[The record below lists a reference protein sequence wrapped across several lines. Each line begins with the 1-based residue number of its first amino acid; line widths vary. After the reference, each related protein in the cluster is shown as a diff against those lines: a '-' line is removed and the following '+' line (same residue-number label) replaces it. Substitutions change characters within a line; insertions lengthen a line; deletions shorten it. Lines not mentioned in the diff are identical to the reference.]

1 MNAAV
6 AEVAL
11 LDGRRLALALRS
23 GIRRLLENQEY
34 INKINV
40 FPVPDG
46 DTGTNLALTL
56 GAVAS
61 VIRQRDEPHVGN
73 LLTRIADAAID
84 GARGNSGAILAQFF
98 VGLSDQVSALRE
110 LSTHDFAAGVTGGA
124 RYAREALS
132 EPLEGTLITVLADFA
147 SEVAALVSSGSIRDF
162 GSLFQR
168 ALPRTRAS
176 LDNTRN
182 QLEALRKANVV
193 DAGALGF
200 VELVQGM
207 ADHFERGVTADDEAP
222 LAIRHVD
229 EEAAGTE
236 IDLTDRYCTECIV
249 SGERIDRRKLRERLA
264 ALGSGVV
271 VAGTERKAKVHVHVE
286 DPAAAFRLAAEFG
299 VVSAQKADDMQRQQD
314 AAHHRHR
321 RGVAVVV
328 DSAADIPDEE
338 LERLEIHV
346 IPMRVHFGERSFLD
360 KVTLGPEQF
369 YRELAASPVHP
380 KTSQPPPGDFRRIFE
395 FLASHYD
402 TVVSISLTSRVSG
415 TRAAAESA
423 AQRIQ
428 AHGKVV
434 VIDSLNASVGQG
446 LVATYAA
453 ECAQAGLSGEDVI
466 AATRAVLS
474 RTHTFG
480 LLGRLDFAVRGGR
493 VPRIVKLL
501 ADWLHVTPIL
511 INQKNG
517 RVEAG
522 RAIFGR
528 RNLRTRF
535 ASLVRRSINPGIG
548 YRVAVGH
555 ANAEEEGRRLLEEI
569 CAGLDNVRARY
580 LMPLGTAL
588 GVHGGPGMLVAG
600 IQEYAP
606 PSPQPSPANG
616 RGSESS
622 PRPSPAS
629 GRGSGPSP
637 QPSPAGGRGSGI

>member
-1 MNAAV
+1 MNAAA

-11 LDGRRLALALRS
+11 LGGRQLGLALRA
-23 GIRRLLENQEY
+23 GFRRVLQNQEHL
-34 INKINV
+34 NKINV

-56 GAVAS
+56 GAVMS
-61 VIRQRDEPHVGN
+61 VLRQRDEPHAGK
-73 LLTRIADAAID
+73 LLTLVADAALD

-98 VGLSDQVSALRE
+98 VGLSDHVANLRE
-110 LSTHDFAAGVTGGA
+110 LSTRNFAGGVERGA
-124 RYAREALS
+124 HCAREALS
-132 EPLEGTLITVLADFA
+132 EPREGTLLTVLSDFA
-147 SEVAALVSSGSIRDF
+147 AEVVTLASSGSISDF
-162 GSLFQR
+162 GMLFRR

-182 QLEALRKANVV
+182 QLEVLRRANVV
-193 DAGALGF
+193 DAGAQGF
-200 VELVQGM
+200 VEIAEGM
-207 ADHFERGVTADDEAP
+207 SDYLERGETTADDAP
-222 LAIRHVD
+222 LEVLHAE

-236 IDLTDRYCTECIV
+236 IDLADRFCTECLV
-249 SGERIDRRKLRERLA
+249 SGEQIERRRLRERLA
-264 ALGSGVV
+264 TLGSGVV
-271 VAGTERKAKVHVHVE
+271 VAGTERKAKIHVHVK
-286 DPAAAFRLAAEFG
+286 DPAAVFTLAAG
-299 VVSAQKADDMQRQQD
+299 YGTVSSQKADDMQRQQD

-360 KVTLGPEQF
+360 KVSLGPEQF
-369 YRELAASPVHP
+369 YRELASNPTHP
-380 KTSQPPPGDFRRIFE
+380 KTSQPPPGDFRRVFE

-402 TVVSISLTSRVSG
+402 TVISVNVTGRVSG
-415 TRAAAESA
+415 TLAAAQSA

-428 AHGKVV
+428 AHGQVI

-453 ECAQAGLSGEDVI
+453 ECAQAGLGAAEVI
-466 AATRAVLS
+466 AATRAILP

-493 VPRIVKLL
+493 VPRVVKLL
-501 ADWLHVTPIL
+501 ADWLHITPIL

-517 RVEAG
+517 RVGAG
-522 RAIFGR
+522 TLLLGR
-528 RNLRTRF
+528 IHVCTRF
-535 ASLVRRSINPGIG
+535 AQLVRRRMKRGVA

-555 ANAEEEGRRLLEEI
+555 ANAEEEGKRLLEEI
-569 CAGLDNVRARY
+569 CSGLDNVHARY

-588 GVHGGPGMLVAG
+588 GVHGGPGMLVAA
-600 IQEYAP
+600 IQEYEP
-606 PSPQPSPANG
+606 RSHPHPNPIPQ
-616 RGSESS
+616 
-622 PRPSPAS
+622 
-629 GRGSGPSP
+629 
-637 QPSPAGGRGSGI
+637 AGEG

>member
-6 AEVAL
+6 AEVAQ

-56 GAVAS
+56 GAVAN
-61 VIRQRDEPHVGN
+61 VLRQRDEPHVGN

-98 VGLSDQVSALRE
+98 VGLSDGVSLLRE
-110 LSTHDFAAGVTGGA
+110 LTPHDFAAGVTGGA

-132 EPLEGTLITVLADFA
+132 DPREGTLITVLADFA
-147 SEVAALVSSGSIRDF
+147 TEVASLASSGAIRDF
-162 GSLFQR
+162 GSLFKR

-182 QLEALRKANVV
+182 QLEVLRKANVV
-193 DAGALGF
+193 DAGAQGF
-200 VELVQGM
+200 VELVEGM
-207 ADHFERGVTADDEAP
+207 ADHFERGESADDELP
-222 LAIRHVD
+222 LAIRHIE
-229 EEAAGTE
+229 EEAAGVE
-236 IDLTDRYCTECIV
+236 IDLKDRFCTECIV
-249 SGERIDRRKLRERLA
+249 NGERIDRRKLRERLA

-271 VAGTERKAKVHVHVE
+271 VAGTERKAKVHVHVN
-286 DPAAAFRLAAEFG
+286 DPSTVFRLATEFG

-346 IPMRVHFGERSFLD
+346 IPMRVHFGERSYLD

-369 YRELAASPVHP
+369 YRELATSRVHP
-380 KTSQPPPGDFRRIFE
+380 KTSQPPPGDFRRIYE

-402 TVVSISLTSRVSG
+402 TVVSISLTARVSG

-428 AHGKVV
+428 GYGKVM

-453 ECAQAGLSGEDVI
+453 ECAQAGMSGEAVI
-466 AATRAVLS
+466 AATRAVLP

-493 VPRIVKLL
+493 VPRIVKLI
-501 ADWLHVTPIL
+501 ADWLHLTPIL

-517 RVEAG
+517 RIGAG
-522 RAIFGR
+522 KVILGR
-528 RNLRTRF
+528 SNLRTRF
-535 ASLVRRSINPGIG
+535 ANLVRRSIKPGVR

-555 ANAEEEGRRLLEEI
+555 ANADKEGRRLLEEI
-569 CAGLDNVRARY
+569 CAGLDNIHARY

-588 GVHGGPGMLVAG
+588 GVHGGPGMLVVG
-600 IQEYAP
+600 IQEYEL
-606 PSPQPSPANG
+606 PSPQPSPARG
-616 RGSESS
+616 RG
-622 PRPSPAS
+622 
-629 GRGSGPSP
+629 GKN
-637 QPSPAGGRGSGI
+637 

>member
-1 MNAAV
+1 VNAAV
-6 AEVAL
+6 AEVAV

-56 GAVAS
+56 GAVAN
-61 VIRQRDEPHVGN
+61 VLRQRQDAHAGD

-98 VGLSDQVSALRE
+98 VGLSDGLSLKRE
-110 LSTHDFAAGVTGGA
+110 LTTGDFALGVAGGA

-132 EPLEGTLITVLADFA
+132 EPREGTLITVLADFA
-147 SEVAALVSSGSIRDF
+147 AEVSALASSGAIRDF
-162 GSLFQR
+162 GSLFNR

-182 QLEALRKANVV
+182 QLEVLRKANVV
-193 DAGALGF
+193 DAGAQGF

-207 ADHFERGVTADDEAP
+207 AEHFERGETPADELP
-222 LAIRHVD
+222 LAIRHV
-229 EEAAGTE
+229 EEETAGAE
-236 IDLTDRYCTECIV
+236 IDLKDRFCTECVVI
-249 SGERIDRRKLRERLA
+249 GDRIDRRRLRERLA

-271 VAGTERKAKVHVHVE
+271 VAGTERKAKVHVHVS
-286 DPAAAFRLAAEFG
+286 DPSAVFRVAAEFG
-299 VVSAQKADDMQRQQD
+299 SISARKADDMQRQQD

-321 RGVAVVV
+321 RGVAVAV
-328 DSAADIPDEE
+328 DSAADIPDAE

-346 IPMRVHFGERSFLD
+346 VPARVHFGERSYLD
-360 KVTLGPEQF
+360 KVTLSPEQF
-369 YRELAASPVHP
+369 YRELASSPVHP

-402 TVVSISLTSRVSG
+402 TVVSVNLTGRVSG

-428 AHGKVV
+428 ARGKVV
-434 VIDSLNASVGQG
+434 VVDSLNASIGQG

-453 ECAQAGLSGEDVI
+453 ECAQAGMSGEAVV
-466 AATRAVLS
+466 AATRAILP

-493 VPRIVKLL
+493 VPGIVKVL

-517 RVEAG
+517 RVG
-522 RAIFGR
+522 TGTVIFGR
-528 RNLRTRF
+528 RNLRARF
-535 ASLVRRSINPGIG
+535 AKLVRRSMRTGVR

-555 ANAEEEGRRLLEEI
+555 ANAEEEGGRLLGEI
-569 CAGLDNVRARY
+569 CEGLDNIHARY

-600 IQEYAP
+600 LQEYEP
-606 PSPQPSPANG
+606 PESLTVTRSPQAG
-616 RGSESS
+616 KE
-622 PRPSPAS
+622 S
-629 GRGSGPSP
+629 GR
-637 QPSPAGGRGSGI
+637 

>member
-1 MNAAV
+1 VNAAA

-46 DTGTNLALTL
+46 DTGTNLAVTL
-56 GAVAS
+56 GAVAN
-61 VIRQRDEPHVGN
+61 VLRQGEEPHVGN
-73 LLTRIADAAID
+73 LLARIADAAID

-98 VGLSDQVSALRE
+98 VGLSDRLSLKRE
-110 LSTHDFAAGVTGGA
+110 LNTQDFAAGVSGGA
-124 RYAREALS
+124 RYARDALS
-132 EPLEGTLITVLADFA
+132 EPREGTLITVLADFA
-147 SEVAALVSSGSIRDF
+147 AEVAALTSSGAARDF
-162 GSLFQR
+162 SVLFTR
-168 ALPRTRAS
+168 ALPRTRVS

-193 DAGALGF
+193 DAGAQGF

-207 ADHFERGVTADDEAP
+207 ADHFERGETTADDLP
-222 LAIRHVD
+222 LAIHHI
-229 EEAAGTE
+229 EEDAAGTE
-236 IDLTDRYCTECIV
+236 IDLKDRFCTECIV
-249 SGERIDRRKLRERLA
+249 SGAKIDRRKLRERLA

-271 VAGTERKAKVHVHVE
+271 VAGTERKAKVHIHVKN
-286 DPAAAFRLAAEFG
+286 PATVFRLAAEFG
-299 VVSAQKADDMQRQQD
+299 LVSAQKADDMQRQQD

-346 IPMRVHFGERSFLD
+346 IPARVHFGERSYLD
-360 KVTLGPEQF
+360 KVTLSPEQF

-380 KTSQPPPGDFRRIFE
+380 KTSQPPPGDFRRIYG
-395 FLASHYD
+395 FLASHYE
-402 TVVSISLTSRVSG
+402 TVVSVSLTARVSG

-453 ECAQAGLSGEDVI
+453 ECAQAGMSGEAVI
-466 AATRAVLS
+466 AATRAILP

-493 VPRIVKLL
+493 VPKFVKLI
-501 ADWLHVTPIL
+501 ADWLHLTPIL
-511 INQKNG
+511 INYRNG
-517 RVEAG
+517 RVGAG
-522 RAIFGR
+522 KVLLGR
-528 RNLRTRF
+528 GNLRARF
-535 ASLVRRSINPGIG
+535 AKLVRRSLKHGVG

-555 ANAEEEGRRLLEEI
+555 ADAEDEGRRLLEEI
-569 CAGLDNVRARY
+569 CSGIDNIHACY

-588 GVHGGPGMLVAG
+588 GVHGGPGMLVVG
-600 IQEYAP
+600 VQEYEP
-606 PSPQPSPANG
+606 PRSVTPVRTPQAGSARDPGTLRVSP
-616 RGSESS
+616 
-622 PRPSPAS
+622 
-629 GRGSGPSP
+629 
-637 QPSPAGGRGSGI
+637 